1 MQMTTASRAM
11 PLFFLGVG
19 AVSLVSAVVGGRL
32 GVGLVIF
39 GVMALGALALVLLSR
54 RSETYRG
61 LTEETDE
68 RFARMGLSAWAVT
81 GGVLA
86 LANLG
91 GLVGELAGGGSGS
104 PFFWLVGLGVVVYVG
119 SVGVLRQRM

>member
-1 MQMTTASRAM
+1 M
-11 PLFFLGVG
+11 
-19 AVSLVSAVVGGRL
+19 
-32 GVGLVIF
+32 
-39 GVMALGALALVLLSR
+39 
-54 RSETYRG
+54 
-61 LTEETDE
+61 
-68 RFARMGLSAWAVT
+68 T

-104 PFFWLVGLGVVVYVG
+104 PFFWLVGLGVVAYVG